1 MLGEQR
7 IRAIAVGAALV
18 AVALAIVATIVV
30 VRRSHRH
37 GASAPLAIEARVPAT
52 EVVEL
57 RGGAVT
63 AAASGIGVTVTDAA
77 LRTALGLEE
86 NDIITAISGRTV
98 KREFDVYD
106 AVLGVAKLG
115 ATAMYVEIQREGGT
129 RLLHWTIDGDLD
141 RARRA
146 SSAALPTLPQPRS
159 NPYASPYDPFSSRT
173 GVAPDPVLD
182 TVTRIDDTH
191 AEIPRETVQ
200 RLVDDPTLAT
210 STARIVPSMHNG
222 DPDGYKV
229 YAIRSG
235 SFYTKLNL
243 QNGDTIRAI
252 NGYGLTSPDR
262 VQEVIARLGS
272 ATTVTVDIMR
282 RGQPLIL
289 TITIK

>member
-18 AVALAIVATIVV
+18 AVVLAVVATIVV

-37 GASAPLAIEARVPAT
+37 PSAPMAIEARVPAT

-63 AAASGIGVTVTDAA
+63 SAASGVGVTVTDAA
-77 LRTALGLEE
+77 LRTALGLQE
-86 NDIITAISGRTV
+86 NDIITAISGRTI
-98 KREFDVYD
+98 KHELDVYD

-141 RARRA
+141 RARRG
-146 SSAALPTLPQPRS
+146 STAALPSPPQ
-159 NPYASPYDPFSSRT
+159 YTSPYDPFSRRLGT
-173 GVAPDPVLD
+173 APDPVLD
-182 TVTRIDDTH
+182 TVVRIDDTH
-191 AEIPRETVQ
+191 AEVPRETVQ
-200 RLVDDPTLAT
+200 RIIDDPTLVA
-210 STARIVPSMHNG
+210 SAARVVPNVHDG
-222 DPDGYKV
+222 EADGYKL
-229 YAIRSG
+229 YAIRPG
-235 SFYTKLNL
+235 SLYAKANL

-252 NGYGLTSPDR
+252 NGYALTTPDR
-262 VQEVIARLGS
+262 VREVIARLGS
-272 ATTVTVDIMR
+272 ATTVTIDLVR